1 MNLIINQALDGPPM
15 PDFVELFT
23 LMQQHTSTSYPPGS
37 LIPEGDIPPPL
48 IQGGIAVAIILS
60 LAFLIKSL
68 AELVKACQD

>member
-1 MNLIINQALDGPPM
+1 MNQALECHPM
-15 PDFVELFT
+15 PDSVELFT
-23 LMQQHTSTSYPPGS
+23 LMQQHASTSYPPAS
-37 LIPEGDIPPPL
+37 LSPEGDIPPPL